1 MVCCKLKK
9 RKKKEKKKKKDINSK
24 MESWD
29 FNGRFFPLARIRS
42 SHE

>member
-9 RKKKEKKKKKDINSK
+9 IKKKEKKKKKDINSK

>member
-1 MVCCKLKK
+1 LLQIEGKKK
-9 RKKKEKKKKKDINSK
+9 RKEKKKDINSK

>member
-1 MVCCKLKK
+1 LLQIEEN
-9 RKKKEKKKKKDINSK
+9 KKKEKKKKKDINSK